1 LDLYSDLETEARKR
15 LDAREPDD
23 WPIRAAALA
32 LGCPIWT
39 EDAGLL
45 RLSRRNVDV
54 RQHRQLPGAI
64 ALAFRSC
71 SRRLAECTGAV
82 DI

>member
-1 LDLYSDLETEARKR
+1 MDLYSDLETEARKR

-39 EDAGLL
+39 EDADFWT
-45 RLSRRNVDV
+45 SSAVAS
-54 RQHRQLPGAI
+54 QLGPSDAHIGEALGVQTVSTLPALI
-64 ALAFRSC
+64 A
-71 SRRLAECTGAV
+71 
-82 DI
+82 